1 MTRSVSEFS
10 RAGKELHPNTIAQR
24 QKTTGTHND
33 LDAVKAT
40 LSKHG
45 INWSRFANHL
55 AIKVEGTKNERNQV
69 AITMHNNDPVA
80 FDKFIEPLK
89 R

>member
-1 MTRSVSEFS
+1 L
-10 RAGKELHPNTIAQR
+10 G
-24 QKTTGTHND
+24 
-33 LDAVKAT
+33 
-40 LSKHG
+40 KHG